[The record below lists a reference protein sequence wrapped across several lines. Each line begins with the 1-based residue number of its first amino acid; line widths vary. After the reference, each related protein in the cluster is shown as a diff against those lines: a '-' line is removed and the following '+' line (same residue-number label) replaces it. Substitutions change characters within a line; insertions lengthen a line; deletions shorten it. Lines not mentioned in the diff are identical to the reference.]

1 MIDGVIAQTGNSR
14 LVKANLPATY
24 EEFKAQAAAGTLPID
39 LLFNAAGWSVQP
51 TFLNKANLL
60 SDTTTAKYPPGTDTV
75 DAALAAIPN
84 VTFQEIVRYDTAG
97 SYTWNPPF
105 TGTFVFLIVGAGGG
119 GAADVG
125 YSSSHNRA
133 TGGGSGYPKCFSCHL
148 SEGTTD
154 YNQTT
159 VNIVVGAKGIGG
171 KAKYSGATTVATAG
185 GSSSVT
191 INRLSET
198 LGSVTAEGGGAGDLL
213 HTQDDF
219 RSSFNNG
226 AQVGGYPDAE
236 YGPDGLSGSS
246 GINGYWFGIPW
257 ICINPVT
264 GGWMLGGGAGVT
276 TATSSSGSSTA
287 GTPGLN
293 PLTGKGGGT
302 AARAENASVT
312 AGNATEFGCGGGA
325 AAVDD
330 RNKNLTATGGNGADG
345 IVIIY
350 GIEDVDG

>member
-24 EEFKAQAAAGTLPID
+24 DEFKAQAAAGTLPID

-60 SDTTTAKYPPGTDTV
+60 SDTTAAKYPLGTDTV
-75 DAALAAIPN
+75 NAALAAIPN
-84 VTFQEIVRYDTAG
+84 ITFREVARYDTAG
-97 SYTWNPPF
+97 NYTWVPPF
-105 TGTFVFLIVGAGGG
+105 AGTFVFLVIGAGGG
-119 GAADVG
+119 GAAKVG
-125 YSSSHNRA
+125 YSSDYNRA
-133 TGGGSGYPKCFSCHL
+133 TGGGSGYPKCFASHL
-148 SEGTTD
+148 SKGTTD
-154 YNQTT
+154 YNQRT

-171 KAKYSGATTVATAG
+171 SSQYSGSNTDATAG

-191 INRLSET
+191 IKMLSVT
-198 LGSVTAEGGGAGDLL
+198 LGSVTAEGGGPGDLL

-219 RSSFNNG
+219 QSYFNNG
-226 AQVGGYPDAE
+226 AQVGGYPNAN
-236 YGPDGLSGSS
+236 YGPDGLGGSS
-246 GINGYWFGIPW
+246 NIDGYWFGIPW

-264 GGWMLGGGAGVT
+264 GEWILGGGAGVT
-276 TATSSSGSSTA
+276 TATSSSGTSTA

-302 AARAENASVT
+302 AARADNASVT
-312 AGNATEFGCGGGA
+312 AGNATESGCGGGA
-325 AAVDD
+325 AVVDD
-330 RNKNLTATGGNGADG
+330 RNEDLTATGGDGADG

>member
-24 EEFKAQAAAGTLPID
+24 EEFKAQAAAGMLPID

-51 TFLNKANLL
+51 TFLNKGTLL
-60 SDTTTAKYPPGTDTV
+60 DDTTASKYPTGTDTV
-75 DAALAAIPN
+75 NKALGAVPN
-84 VTFQEIVRYDTAG
+84 ITYREIARYDTAG
-97 SYTWNPPF
+97 SYTWVPPYA
-105 TGTFVFLIVGAGGG
+105 GTFVLLVVGAGGG

-125 YSSSHNRA
+125 YSSNYNRA

-171 KAKYSGATTVATAG
+171 KAKYSGSTTDATAG

-191 INRLSET
+191 IKISSIT
-198 LGSVTAEGGGAGDLL
+198 LGSVTAEGGGAGELL
-213 HTQDDF
+213 NTQDDF
-219 RSSFNNG
+219 QSSFNNG
-226 AQVGGYPDAE
+226 AQVGGYPDAY
-236 YGPDGLSGSS
+236 YGPDGLHGGSDV
-246 GINGYWFGIPW
+246 NGYWFGIPW

-276 TATSSSGSSTA
+276 TATSSSSSSSI

-330 RNKNLTATGGNGADG
+330 RNENLTATGGNGADG